1 VELMAVGRFEM
12 AYVLQ
17 AEDSE
22 GAISLTVFDRK
33 QALAAAIKWATEG
46 RSGIKIIGDG
56 RIYTTRELARVIIEK
71 E

>member
-1 VELMAVGRFEM
+1 MALTAVGRFEM

-33 QALAAAIKWATEG
+33 QALAAAIKWATDG

-56 RIYTTRELARVIIEK
+56 RIYTTRELTG
-71 E
+71 